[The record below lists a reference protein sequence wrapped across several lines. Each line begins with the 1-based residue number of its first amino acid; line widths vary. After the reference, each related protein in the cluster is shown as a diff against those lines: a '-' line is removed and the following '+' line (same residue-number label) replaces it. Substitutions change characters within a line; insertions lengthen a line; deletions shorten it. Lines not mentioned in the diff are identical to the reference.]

1 VGGRG
6 PCPEGFTAHHADAT
20 NFRRKAEPGG
30 PPAAS
35 DAMTDLPLAGV
46 TCYQVDIEAQWRPD
60 TGVPRRSPPPCQEA
74 HQLKFQ
80 DSSVSSSV
88 SKIECRIQNPCCF
101 AYDAEDNVANFPILP
116 RLTFKAK
123 PVHPKT

>member
-35 DAMTDLPLAGV
+35 EAMTDLPLAGV
-46 TCYQVDIEAQWRPD
+46 TCYQMDIEAQWRPD
-60 TGVPRRSPPPCQEA
+60 TGVPRQITTYPAKRPIN
-74 HQLKFQ
+74 
-80 DSSVSSSV
+80 SS
-88 SKIECRIQNPCCF
+88 
-101 AYDAEDNVANFPILP
+101 
-116 RLTFKAK
+116 FKTQAC
-123 PVHPKT
+123 PQACPK